1 MNKFYAP
8 MAYAV
13 AALDNNTG
21 AVRHAMYE
29 RARAMLVDHLLNCD
43 PPLTDAEI
51 QRQRLALEEA
61 IRHVEDE
68 AIWGHQE
75 VLRPNSDF
83 AECADDE
90 PPPQQ
95 EIITPTEKAAPQ
107 APRARPLSLAPPQ
120 PSAAQTERT
129 NVFAQDEAPDVL
141 SADQDN
147 GDPSER
153 SAAPADAVAGSQVHP
168 RLQAMIQAGRYQG
181 IELDPNQFRQTP
193 GETTPS
199 AAALSLW
206 AQDAGMWS
214 RAIRIRWRHLL
225 RLNDSGPVVLLFSDG
240 TAGSADRRQR
250 RADGRLPQGPLCAG
264 RYGAVPVDELRL
276 SQVWA
281 GEAVLLRVGA
291 VPIGDGCTIQPAL
304 ACRLVLQENRA
315 LRDIAIASL
324 TLSFLTDVP
333 AAIGHDDGQQG
344 AAVSQRLDAGAAV
357 RDHGGRCHL

>member
-21 AVRHAMYE
+21 EVRHAMYE
-29 RARAMLVDHLLNCD
+29 RARTMLVDYLLARE

-95 EIITPTEKAAPQ
+95 EIITPTEKTAPQ

-120 PSAAQTERT
+120 PSAVQTERT
-129 NVFAQDEAPDVL
+129 NVFAQDEAPDA
-141 SADQDN
+141 ADQAN
-147 GDPSER
+147 GNSSET

-168 RLQAMIQAGRYQG
+168 RLHAMIQAARHHG
-181 IELDPNQFRQTP
+181 IELDPTEFR
-193 GETTPS
+193 
-199 AAALSLW
+199 
-206 AQDAGMWS
+206 
-214 RAIRIRWRHLL
+214 RAPARRPRRRPRCRSGPRMPACGRARFRMRWRHLL
-225 RLNDSGPVVLLFSDG
+225 RLSD
-240 TAGSADRRQR
+240 
-250 RADGRLPQGPLCAG
+250 AG
-264 RYGAVPVDELRL
+264 RWCCCSPTVAPV
-276 SQVWA
+276 
-281 GEAVLLRVGA
+281 
-291 VPIGDGCTIQPAL
+291 C
-304 ACRLVLQENRA
+304 
-315 LRDIAIASL
+315 
-324 TLSFLTDVP
+324 
-333 AAIGHDDGQQG
+333 
-344 AAVSQRLDAGAAV
+344 
-357 RDHGGRCHL
+357 